1 VPKNWHIER
10 LDSLS
15 TPKVVEA
22 HVVGSEQDLSR
33 RERQLMDAL
42 FQTGEATAAEVLE
55 RMPDPPSYTAV
66 RTMLRILEDKGLI
79 EHRSEGRRYVYKP
92 RLSSRL
98 EGRSAF
104 QRVLRVF
111 FGGSLEQALAAH
123 LSDPNTRL
131 DEKELKR
138 MQALIDELG
147 ASESSPRRSKKET
160 KP

>member
-1 VPKNWHIER
+1 M
-10 LDSLS
+10 
-15 TPKVVEA
+15 
-22 HVVGSEQDLSR
+22 GSEQDLSR
-33 RERQLMDAL
+33 RERQLMDAI
-42 FQTGEATAAEVLE
+42 FQSGEATAAEVLE

-79 EHRSEGRRYVYKP
+79 EHRSDGRRYVYKP

-123 LSDPNTRL
+123 LSDPGTRL
-131 DEKELKR
+131 DTQELER
-138 MQALIDELG
+138 MRALIEELG
-147 ASESSPRRSKKET
+147 GQPGSARKSRKDKKS
-160 KP
+160 